1 MALLMGFQKQ
11 WLSRGSTLGAQ
22 TNPTST
28 QQNVLD
34 YTQTSDKK
42 SRKMTQSDSSNVQDD
57 PSGGS
62 DEFEPFRSYL
72 HILAETQ
79 LHARLKSKVDAS
91 DIVQQTMLQAYQ
103 ARNQFRGNSDA
114 EKAGWLRT
122 ILGNVLCGLARD
134 FSRKR
139 RDVSREQAI
148 HAVEQSSLQLANLL
162 ESDSSSPSAAMHRHE
177 RADELAKSMLKLT
190 NEQRQAIILKYWQ
203 GATLAEIG
211 DELGKSTEAVAG
223 LIFRGMQKLRGEIKN
238 S

>member
-1 MALLMGFQKQ
+1 
-11 WLSRGSTLGAQ
+11 
-22 TNPTST
+22 
-28 QQNVLD
+28 
-34 YTQTSDKK
+34 
-42 SRKMTQSDSSNVQDD
+42 MTQSKSSDSQDS
-57 PSGGS
+57 PGQGG

-72 HILAETQ
+72 HVLAETQ

-103 ARNQFRGNSDA
+103 ARSQFRGNSDA

-134 FSRKR
+134 FSRQR
-139 RDVSREQAI
+139 RDVAREQAI
-148 HAVEQSSLQLANLL
+148 QAVEQSSLQLANLL
-162 ESDSSSPSAAMHRHE
+162 QADSSSPSAAMHRHE

-190 NEQRQAIILKYWQ
+190 SEQRQAIILKYWQ

-238 S
+238 P